1 MSILLEA
8 LKKSEERRQLGK
20 TPDIHDPVDH
30 RPEAERKPGF
40 TWLPVVL
47 VGAAMAAIFWLVW
60 NQYRVPEMTAVGPE
74 PVVSQRSEADTP
86 PASPRGETRMPGS
99 AAAVQPA
106 SPSSVAR
113 TPVESFTASESGE
126 GEEGRP
132 EQDPEAERK
141 QQLAENFNNFRQ
153 PEPAE
158 SAKEDARAGLSVP
171 AQPPTRPP
179 PNPAPDR
186 APSPGPARSAQAEP
200 SATGPRESEP
210 VSYWELPQNVR
221 DGMPEFQISVLV
233 YAEKPA
239 DRFMLLNG
247 RRVVEKDSVSG
258 VVLEEI
264 RREGAVFRYRNYR
277 FLVRN

>member
-20 TPDIHDPVDH
+20 APDIHDPVDH

-60 NQYRVPEMTAVGPE
+60 NQYRVPDMTAVGPE
-74 PVVSQRSEADTP
+74 PAVSQRPEADTP
-86 PASPRGETRMPGS
+86 PSSPKGETRMPGS

-106 SPSSVAR
+106 PSSSAAR

-126 GEEGRP
+126 GEQDRP
-132 EQDPEAERK
+132 GQDPEAERK
-141 QQLAENFNNFRQ
+141 QQLAENFNNFSQ
-153 PEPAE
+153 PGPVE
-158 SAKEDARAGLSVP
+158 SAEDDARAGLSVP
-171 AQPPTRPP
+171 AQPVTRPP
-179 PNPAPDR
+179 PSPAPN
-186 APSPGPARSAQAEP
+186 PGPARSAKVEP
-200 SATGPRESEP
+200 SAAGPRESEP

-264 RREGAVFRYRNYR
+264 RREGAVFSYRNYR

>member
-60 NQYRVPEMTAVGPE
+60 NQYRAPEMAAVGPE
-74 PVVSQRSEADTP
+74 PAVSQRTEADTP
-86 PASPRGETRMPGS
+86 PASSKGETRMPGS
-99 AAAVQPA
+99 AAAVRTAP
-106 SPSSVAR
+106 PSSAAR
-113 TPVESFTASESGE
+113 TPVESFTANESGE
-126 GEEGRP
+126 GEEDRSG
-132 EQDPEAERK
+132 QDPEAERK

-153 PEPAE
+153 PEPVE
-158 SAKEDARAGLSVP
+158 SAEEDARAGLSVP
-171 AQPPTRPP
+171 AQPATRPP
-179 PNPAPDR
+179 PNPAPN
-186 APSPGPARSAQAEP
+186 PGPARSAQAEP
-200 SATGPRESEP
+200 SATGSRDSEP